1 MNESISN
8 AYQTGLGEDP
18 SVSSNL
24 QMHHVHVHVHAHE
37 ELASLQLMSGSK
49 RGADSLLNGGSSSG
63 PLRKRARDDGLDED
77 SDDGHIPI
85 VAIEQSA
92 EEIQV
97 DSTIEPGFK
106 TGPWIYDEDERLI
119 QAVGVFKKADGNI
132 NWAEVTRFIG
142 DRSQKQCYVRW
153 NTLLKY
159 RGMGTRRG
167 AWTPE
172 EDSRLTEA
180 VAHHERKGG
189 GVYWAKVSE
198 EMGGDRTYQQC
209 LKRWKQVLQHVGS
222 GARTCAWTEQEDAR
236 LVEAMALYDGQG
248 KGGGVDWAK
257 VSEYLGGMRAGTQ
270 CYKRWHDALKQRRKS
285 LLGEDWTPQED
296 FLVVQ
301 AVSMYAG
308 EGLGGGVDW
317 EAVSAHLG
325 GTKSSKQCNRRWN
338 RVMKIKEGVEG
349 RIRTDPWDPEEERLL
364 INAVQICRMIP
375 GEQGHIYQAVESVG
389 IVSDSSHLQHDEH
402 QQVREVVEAYNTAT
416 NDISSGQ
423 SSVNVSVSHEEISG
437 QSQSQLHDAQY
448 HQLIHEQ
455 DDHHQ
460 YHPSQHDYPSQHDL
474 AAQAAALEIDINSVD
489 WVRVSIEYLGSL
501 RTPKQCE
508 RRFEALQRQTIRD
521 GYLANRESIG
531 TVYSDPGDTPDP
543 MGMYDTMSIGVG
555 RDSIESTRSSTS
567 SRRSSVGDRPR
578 TTLLSTSYYR
588 HRGRAIKTGP
598 WVPEEDDRLI
608 EAVALYEGQG
618 RGGAVDWGRVCEYM
632 GGDRTYDQCRIRWNG
647 VLKVLRVKGTVV
659 KNGPWAAA
667 EDDKLIEGV
676 GIYEGQGKGGGVDWG
691 KVSEYMCG
699 ERTPNQCHTR
709 WNSVLKHRGCNMKTS
724 AWTDMEDIKLTEAV
738 GMYDGQGRGG
748 TVDWAKVRT
757 HLGGERS
764 SYQHRMRWHSV
775 LKHRVAGAAR
785 TPGKKDVV
793 MEPWAEQEVDLLL
806 QAVEDVGANLPLDGS
821 EIIDDNQHRLHLH
834 QHHGAGGQEGGDH
847 QGRNSLGGIDHHHT
861 GGLGAIASLA
871 MSGALVAHAI
881 DWVAVSNKLS
891 EDFSMSGGLG
901 GKRTPLQC
909 LHMWRQ
915 IMNSRMREHGI
926 YPTDQI
932 RSEDPNLMIG
942 LHQNSPWTYMEDD
955 KLTEAVGVY
964 DGQGRGGGVDW
975 NKVCEFMG
983 PIRSYNQCRHRW
995 HNVIKHRGTVGTSQN
1010 EDLAHEQWVA
1020 QQHANEMAAQHQH
1033 QSTPNYNSIDKYD
1046 V

>member
-1 MNESISN
+1 MNDSN
-8 AYQTGLGEDP
+8 TILDNSNYSTGPEQKIHLHDNELQG
-18 SVSSNL
+18 SLMINNSSGN
-24 QMHHVHVHVHAHE
+24 V
-37 ELASLQLMSGSK
+37 GGIK
-49 RGADSLLNGGSSSG
+49 RGANNDNDLGS
-63 PLRKRARDDGLDED
+63 LRKRPRDDGESESDE
-77 SDDGHIPI
+77 GQNHM

-97 DSTIEPGFK
+97 DSNIEPGFK

-119 QAVGVFKKADGNI
+119 QAVGVFKKPDGNI
-132 NWAEVTRFIG
+132 NWGEVTRFIG

-167 AWTPE
+167 AWTAE

-180 VAHHERKGG
+180 VARHERKGG

-248 KGGGVDWAK
+248 KGGGVDWTK

-301 AVSMYAG
+301 AVSLYAG

-317 EAVSAHLG
+317 EAVSTHLG

-338 RVMKIKEGVEG
+338 RVLKIKEGVEG

-364 INAVQICRMIP
+364 LAGIEVCRIIP
-375 GEQGHIYQAVESVG
+375 GDQTHLYQQQQQTQHIPSQNQNQQQQQQLS
-389 IVSDSSHLQHDEH
+389 SDITNQISSSTTSINNNNSTNNNNNVNVNDNTTNTSSSSNQSNDHDQHLLHH
-402 QQVREVVEAYNTAT
+402 QQQQQQQLSHQDHVDVYNNNSNNNNNNT
-416 NDISSGQ
+416 NLSSQNQ
-423 SSVNVSVSHEEISG
+423 SGLSHDDLNI
-437 QSQSQLHDAQY
+437 QQHQLSDVQY
-448 HQLIHEQ
+448 HQLLHDQ
-455 DDHHQ
+455 DESQQ
-460 YHPSQHDYPSQHDL
+460 YQHHDYQQHDL
-474 AAQAAALEIDINSVD
+474 AQQHLNSLVLEVDPNTVD

-521 GYLANRESIG
+521 GYLAASRESIG
-531 TVYSDPGDTPDP
+531 STGYSDHGGDTPDQIGIYDNGP
-543 MGMYDTMSIGVG
+543 SGMMQG
-555 RDSIESTRSSTS
+555 RESIESNRSSSS
-567 SRRSSVGDRPR
+567 SRRNSLNDRPR
-578 TTLLSTSYYR
+578 TTLLSSSYYR

-659 KNGPWAAA
+659 KNGPWSAA

-691 KVSEYMCG
+691 KVSEYMLG

-748 TVDWAKVRT
+748 TVDWAKVRA
-757 HLGGERS
+757 HLGNERS

-793 MEPWAEQEVDLLL
+793 IEPWADQEVELLI
-806 QAVEDVGANLPLDGS
+806 QAVEECGANIPTDGS
-821 EIIDDNQHRLHLH
+821 DLIDDNQHRLHLH
-834 QHHGAGGQEGGDH
+834 QHHSSGADSNDPQSRSSIGLDGHEIS
-847 QGRNSLGGIDHHHT
+847 SLNNLT
-861 GGLGAIASLA
+861 GPIASLA
-871 MSGALVAHAI
+871 TTGVLIAHAI
-881 DWVAVSNKLS
+881 DWVAVSNKLA
-891 EDFSMSGGLG
+891 EDFAMSGGIG

-915 IMNSRMREHGI
+915 VMNNKMRDNGI
-926 YPTDQI
+926 YPDQPRI
-932 RSEDPNLMIG
+932 EDPNVNAG
-942 LHQNSPWTYMEDD
+942 LHQNSPWTYLEVM
-955 KLTEAVGVY
+955 K
-964 DGQGRGGGVDW
+964 
-975 NKVCEFMG
+975 N
-983 PIRSYNQCRHRW
+983 
-995 HNVIKHRGTVGTSQN
+995 
-1010 EDLAHEQWVA
+1010 
-1020 QQHANEMAAQHQH
+1020 
-1033 QSTPNYNSIDKYD
+1033 
-1046 V
+1046 